1 MNKSQPAS
9 QSTPSDAIQSLSTQM
24 LSMDVAQWKVLVAR
38 INEAT
43 TARIIVEY
51 LDSNS
56 VQKNRYAGIYLRARD
71 TVQRS
76 RVRYAK
82 AYKWGQLS
90 ARFFA
95 WLSRV
100 SQKATVASPIRAK
113 NSVRKETPVQP
124 PLVWPELIWS

>member
-1 MNKSQPAS
+1 MNKSPSAS
-9 QSTPSDAIQSLSTQM
+9 QSTPSDAIQLLSTQM
-24 LSMDVAQWKVLVAR
+24 LSMDVAQWTILVAR

-51 LDSNS
+51 LDGNS

-82 AYKWGQLS
+82 AYRWGQLS

-95 WLSRV
+95 WISRFR
-100 SQKATVASPIRAK
+100 QKATVASPIRAE
-113 NSVRKETPVQP
+113 NSVRKETPVP

>member
-1 MNKSQPAS
+1 MNKSPSAS
-9 QSTPSDAIQSLSTQM
+9 QSTPSDAIQLLSTQM
-24 LSMDVAQWKVLVAR
+24 LSMDVAQWTILVAR
-38 INEAT
+38 INEPT

-51 LDSNS
+51 LDGNS

-82 AYKWGQLS
+82 AYTWGQRF
-90 ARFFA
+90 ARFVA
-95 WLSRV
+95 WISRF
-100 SQKATVASPIRAK
+100 SQKATVASPIRAE
-113 NSVRKETPVQP
+113 NSVRKETLVP

>member
-1 MNKSQPAS
+1 MNKSQTAF

-38 INEAT
+38 INEPT

-56 VQKNRYAGIYLRARD
+56 GQKNRYAGIYLRARD

-82 AYKWGQLS
+82 AYKWGQSS

-95 WLSRV
+95 RIARFG
-100 SQKATVASPIRAK
+100 QKATVASPIRAE
-113 NSVRKETPVQP
+113 NSVRKEMPVQT

>member
-1 MNKSQPAS
+1 MNKSPSAS
-9 QSTPSDAIQSLSTQM
+9 QSTPSDAIQLLSTQM
-24 LSMDVAQWKVLVAR
+24 LSMDVAQWTILVAR
-38 INEAT
+38 INEPT

-51 LDSNS
+51 LDGNS

-82 AYKWGQLS
+82 AYTWGQRS
-90 ARFFA
+90 ARFVA
-95 WLSRV
+95 WISRF
-100 SQKATVASPIRAK
+100 SQKATVASPIRAQD
-113 NSVRKETPVQP
+113 SIRKETLVQ

>member
-1 MNKSQPAS
+1 MNKSPSAS
-9 QSTPSDAIQSLSTQM
+9 QSTPSDAIQLLSTQM
-24 LSMDVAQWKVLVAR
+24 LSMDVAQWTILVAR

-51 LDSNS
+51 LDGNS

-82 AYKWGQLS
+82 AYTWGQRS
-90 ARFFA
+90 ARFVA
-95 WLSRV
+95 WISRF
-100 SQKATVASPIRAK
+100 SQKATVASPIRAQD
-113 NSVRKETPVQP
+113 SIRKETLVQ

>member
-1 MNKSQPAS
+1 MNKSPSAS
-9 QSTPSDAIQSLSTQM
+9 QSTPSDAIQLLSTQM
-24 LSMDVAQWKVLVAR
+24 LSMDVAQWTILVAR
-38 INEAT
+38 INEPT

-51 LDSNS
+51 LDGNS

-82 AYKWGQLS
+82 AYTWGQRS
-90 ARFFA
+90 ARFVA
-95 WLSRV
+95 WISRF
-100 SQKATVASPIRAK
+100 SQKATVASPIRAE
-113 NSVRKETPVQP
+113 NSVRKETLVP

>member
-1 MNKSQPAS
+1 MNKSQTAN

-82 AYKWGQLS
+82 AYTWGQRP
-90 ARFFA
+90 ARFGA
-95 WLSRV
+95 WISRI
-100 SQKATVASPIRAK
+100 SQKATVSSPIRAQD
-113 NSVRKETPVQP
+113 SIRKETPVP

>member
-1 MNKSQPAS
+1 MNKSPSAS
-9 QSTPSDAIQSLSTQM
+9 QSTPSDAIQLLSTQM
-24 LSMDVAQWKVLVAR
+24 LSMDVAQWTILVAR
-38 INEAT
+38 INEPT

-51 LDSNS
+51 LDGNS

-82 AYKWGQLS
+82 AYRWGQLS
-90 ARFFA
+90 ARFVA
-95 WLSRV
+95 WISRF
-100 SQKATVASPIRAK
+100 SQKATVASPIRAQD
-113 NSVRKETPVQP
+113 SIRKETPVP

>member
-1 MNKSQPAS
+1 MNQSPSAS
-9 QSTPSDAIQSLSTQM
+9 QSTPSDAIQLLSTQM
-24 LSMDVAQWKVLVAR
+24 LSMDVAQWTILVAR
-38 INEAT
+38 INEPT

-51 LDSNS
+51 LDGNS

-82 AYKWGQLS
+82 AYTWGQRS
-90 ARFFA
+90 ARFVA
-95 WLSRV
+95 WISRF
-100 SQKATVASPIRAK
+100 SQKATVASPIRAE
-113 NSVRKETPVQP
+113 NSVRKETPVP